1 MHLYQNLAA
10 PRGQGRLSQDAPAPS
25 IGTIASDGVQELGA
39 DAANNVML
47 FLQNRYVVLDPQ
59 NTGVAG
65 ATGYIA
71 VTPQALN
78 QQGIQLEGLPTAA
91 QQLQELPADQIALA
105 DINDTLKL
113 MQGQPGELYHLLVV
127 GSRAAAQT
135 LAQQNSAWAVLKPR
149 LGSGAG
155 GGAITPVASSKGGLS
170 TATLIGAAAGAAI
183 GALVGGPVGAVVGG
197 LAVGAIVQSSQG

>member
-10 PRGQGRLSQDAPAPS
+10 PRGQGRLSQEAPA
-25 IGTIASDGVQELGA
+25 IGTISSDGVQELGA

-91 QQLQELPADQIALA
+91 QQLQELPADQIALV
-105 DINDTLKL
+105 DINETMKL
-113 MQGQPGELYHLLVV
+113 MQGQPGDLYHLLVV
-127 GSRAAAQT
+127 PSRAAAQT
-135 LAQQNSAWAVLKPR
+135 LAQPNSAWAVLKPR
-149 LGSGAG
+149 LGAG
-155 GGAITPVASSKGGLS
+155 GGGGTAITPTTSKGGLS

-183 GALVGGPVGAVVGG
+183 GALVGGPVGAIVGG
-197 LAVGAIVQSSQG
+197 VAVGAIVQSSQA